1 MFVKFMFAD
10 DWRGRADQGIGV
22 CNPTWDQVRQ
32 AITGLDGKRRTMVLL
47 SDKDGGE
54 THMGISGQWDGKF
67 MVYATKDNLNF
78 FSLTD
83 PAGSSNKR
91 TLHVGGQDGEYEE
104 RKCVP
109 LAWVLEAA
117 EHFFETGE
125 LKPTMNWISD
135 Y

>member
-10 DWRGRADQGIGV
+10 EWQDRSDHGIGTT
-22 CNPTWDQVRQ
+22 NPSWDQVRQ
-32 AITGLDGKRRTMVLL
+32 AIAALDGKRRTMVLL

-54 THMGISGQWDGKF
+54 THMGISGQWDGDF
-67 MVYATKDNLNF
+67 MVYATKDNLD
-78 FSLTD
+78 FSSLVD
-83 PAGSSNKR
+83 AARSGNK
-91 TLHVGGQDGEYEE
+91 LMLYVGGQDGEYEE

-109 LAWVLEAA
+109 LAWTLQAA

-125 LKPTMNWISD
+125 LKSTMNWQSD